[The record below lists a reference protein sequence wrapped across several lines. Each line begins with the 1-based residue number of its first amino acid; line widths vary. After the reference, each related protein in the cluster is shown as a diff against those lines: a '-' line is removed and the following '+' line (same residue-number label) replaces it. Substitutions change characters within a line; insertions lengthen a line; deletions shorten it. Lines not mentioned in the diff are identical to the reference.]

1 MASSLYR
8 LKFVYLLSFLSTFHL
23 IATRSFCFVQPLC
36 HGHERSYLL
45 QFKQSFVINKTA
57 SIDLSAYPKVASW
70 TLEGNNSDCC
80 SWDGV
85 ECDEFMGHVIGLD
98 LHSSCLYG
106 SINSSSSLFNL
117 VHLQRLNLAYNHFNY
132 SQIPST
138 ISSLSKLTYLNLS
151 NSSFSSQIPLEFSQL
166 SQMSSLDLSF
176 NHDLEFKKPSLG
188 RLVENLTHLEEL
200 DLSGVSINSIV
211 PNILANL
218 TSLTTLRLSD
228 CQLNGEFPIGIFK
241 LPNLRVLDL
250 LQNKGLTGYLPDFQ
264 WSSPLEKMILANT
277 NFSGKLPAT
286 IGNLSSLTVIDMHE
300 CNFSGFI
307 PSSLGNLTHLN
318 FLDLSVNTFKGHIP
332 SSLSN
337 LKHLNF
343 LDLSYNT
350 FEGHVPSSFG
360 NLIQLSF
367 LYLSETELT
376 GPIPFE
382 LENLTQLTGLFL
394 YFNNIIGQIP
404 FGLMN
409 LTKLSILDLAGN
421 YLTGQIPNSI
431 FNLEN
436 LEFLDLSSNDFTAK
450 VEFDKF
456 VKLKKLTSLYLSDCG
471 VSLIIGETSDNTT
484 LQKFKNLGF
493 GGCNLSKFPDFLAN
507 QDELTWLDLE
517 TNNIHGQVPEW
528 FWNVSKENL
537 EVVILSYNFLT
548 SLGQHPILLPWTRLA
563 ILDLRS
569 NKLQG
574 TLPIPSFST
583 LEYHVSNNSFTGKIS
598 ELICNMSSLQVLD
611 LSINNLSGSL
621 PQCLHNFGDSLL
633 ILDLR
638 RNTFEGSI
646 PQTWTNGSKLMM
658 INFSQNK
665 FQGLL
670 PRSLAKCI
678 MLKALDFSNNQFNG
692 TFPSWLGNLP
702 NLKLLILRSN
712 KLYGPISTHKA
723 KYKFPSL
730 QIFDLSYNSFTGSLP
745 LKFFQYSNSSRFDSA
760 NHLTYIE
767 VNSSFVVQNSFQNY
781 LWNLQYSY
789 AMIMTNKRVV
799 TDYKKVQEFFIALDF
814 SSNRFD
820 GDILESIGN
829 LNLKGLCLLNLS
841 NNILIGH
848 IPQSLRN
855 FVDLESLD
863 LSQNKLFGEIPQQL
877 TQLTFL
883 ESFNVSH
890 NHLVG
895 PIPQGKQFNTFSSNS
910 FEGNPGLCGSPLTK
924 KCESFEVSLPS
935 PTTPEESKDLGSP
948 FQFGWKIVLIG
959 YGFGLVVGV
968 IIGQVVSARNH
979 DWLMKT
985 FGMGKLVR

>member
-8 LKFVYLLSFLSTFHL
+8 LKFVHLLSFLSTFHL
-23 IATRSFCFVQPLC
+23 IATRSFSFVQPLC

-45 QFKQSFVINKTA
+45 QFKQNLVINKTA
-57 SIDLSAYPKVASW
+57 SIDPSAYPKVASW

-176 NHDLEFKKPSLG
+176 NHDLEIKKPSLG
-188 RLVENLTHLEEL
+188 RLVGNLTLLEKL
-200 DLSGVSINSIV
+200 DLSGVNIISIV
-211 PNILANL
+211 SNILANL
-218 TSLTTLRLSD
+218 SSLTSLRLSN
-228 CQLNGEFPIGIFK
+228 CKLHGEFPVGIFK
-241 LPNLRVLDL
+241 LPNLRVLDV
-250 LQNKGLTGYLPDFQ
+250 QFNEGLTGYLPDFQ
-264 WSSPLEKMILANT
+264 RSSPLEEMIFSHT
-277 NFSGKLPAT
+277 SFSGKLPAS
-286 IGNLSSLTVIDMHE
+286 IGNLSSLNKIDLYQ

-307 PSSLGNLTHLN
+307 PSSLGSLMHLN
-318 FLDLSVNTFKGHIP
+318 YLDLSCNTFKGDIP
-332 SSLSN
+332 SSI
-337 LKHLNF
+337 
-343 LDLSYNT
+343 
-350 FEGHVPSSFG
+350 G
-360 NLIQLSF
+360 NLIQLSYVH
-367 LYLSETELT
+367 LAQNELT
-376 GPIPFE
+376 GPIPFQ
-382 LENLTQLTGLFL
+382 LANLTQLTHLFL
-394 YFNNIIGQIP
+394 YYNFISGQIP

-409 LTKLSILDLAGN
+409 LTKLSFLDLAGN
-421 YLTGQIPNSI
+421 HFEGQIPI

-436 LEFLDLSSNDFTAK
+436 LELLDLSTNNFIGK

-456 VKLKKLTSLYLSDCG
+456 VKLKKLTSLHLSYCG

-484 LQKFKNLGF
+484 LQKFESLGF
-493 GGCNLSKFPDFLAN
+493 GRCNLSKFPDFLAN
-507 QDELTWLDLE
+507 QDELTWLVLD
-517 TNNIHGQVPEW
+517 TNNIHGQVPAW
-528 FWNVSKENL
+528 FWNVSKKNL
-537 EVVILSYNFLT
+537 EVIDLSYNFLT
-548 SLGQHPILLPWTRLA
+548 SLGQHPILLPWTHLA
-563 ILDLRS
+563 ILDLTS

-574 TLPIPSFST
+574 SLPIPSFST
-583 LEYHVSNNSFTGKIS
+583 LQYRVSNNSFTGKIS
-598 ELICNMSSLQVLD
+598 ELICNMGSLQVLD

-665 FQGLL
+665 FQGRL

-678 MLKALDFSNNQFNG
+678 MLKALDFSNNQFSD
-692 TFPSWLGNLP
+692 TFPLWLGNLP
-702 NLKLLILRSN
+702 NLKILILRSN
-712 KLYGPISTHKA
+712 KFYGPIRTHKT

-745 LKFFQYSNSSRFDSA
+745 LKFFQYSYSSRFDSA
-760 NHLTYIE
+760 DHLSYIQI
-767 VNSSFVVQNSFQNY
+767 NSSFSFQGY
-781 LWNLQYSY
+781 KWYQEYSF
-789 AMIMTNKRVV
+789 AMMMINKGVV
-799 TDYKKVQEFFIALDF
+799 TIYTKVQELFTALDF

-820 GDILESIGN
+820 GDIPESIGN
-829 LNLKGLCLLNLS
+829 LNLRGLRLLNFS
-841 NNILIGH
+841 NNILTGQ
-848 IPQSLRN
+848 IPQGLKN
-855 FVDLESLD
+855 LVNLESLD
-863 LSQNKLFGEIPQQL
+863 LSQNKLYGEIPQQL

-883 ESFNVSH
+883 ESFNVSN
-890 NHLVG
+890 NHLMG
-895 PIPQGKQFNTFSSNS
+895 PVPQGKQFNTFPSNS

-924 KCESFEVSLPS
+924 KCKNFEVSLPS
-935 PTTPEESKDLGSP
+935 PSTPEESQDLGSP

-968 IIGQVVSARNH
+968 TIGQVVSARNH

-985 FGMGKLVR
+985 FRRKLQRGLI

>member
-23 IATRSFCFVQPLC
+23 IATRSFSFVQPLC
-36 HGHERSYLL
+36 HVHERSYLL

-57 SIDLSAYPKVASW
+57 SIDPSAYPKVASW

-132 SQIPST
+132 SEIPST

-151 NSSFSSQIPLEFSQL
+151 SSSFSSQIPLEFSQL
-166 SQMSSLDLSF
+166 SQMSSIDLSF
-176 NHDLEFKKPSLG
+176 NHDLEIKKPSLG
-188 RLVENLTHLEEL
+188 SLVENLTQLEEL
-200 DLSGVSINSIV
+200 DLSGVSIISIV

-218 TSLTTLRLSD
+218 SSLTSLRLSD

-241 LPNLRVLDL
+241 LPNLRVLDVHI
-250 LQNKGLTGYLPDFQ
+250 NEGLTGYLPDFQ
-264 WSSPLEKMILANT
+264 RSSPLEKMILAST
-277 NFSGKLPAT
+277 NFSGKLPDS
-286 IGNLSSLTVIDMHE
+286 IGNLSSLTVIDMLG

-307 PSSLGNLTHLN
+307 PSSLGNLKHLN
-318 FLDLSVNTFKGHIP
+318 SLDLSSNFFK
-332 SSLSN
+332 
-337 LKHLNF
+337 
-343 LDLSYNT
+343 
-350 FEGHVPSSFG
+350 GHVPSSFG
-360 NLIQLSF
+360 NLIQLSS
-367 LYLSETELT
+367 LDLSANELT

-382 LENLTQLTGLFL
+382 LANLTQLTGLFL
-394 YFNNIIGQIP
+394 YYNFISGQIP

-436 LEFLDLSSNDFTAK
+436 LEFLDLSTNNFTAK

-456 VKLKKLTSLYLSDCG
+456 VKLKKLTSLYLSYCG
-471 VSLIIGETSDNTT
+471 VSLIIGEASANRT
-484 LQKFKNLGF
+484 LQKFESFGF
-493 GGCNLSKFPDFLAN
+493 GRCNLSKFPDFLTTQN
-507 QDELTWLDLE
+507 ELKWLDLG

-537 EVVILSYNFLT
+537 EVIDLSYNFLT
-548 SLGQHPILLPWTRLA
+548 SLAQHPILLPWTHLA
-563 ILDLRS
+563 ILDLTS

-574 TLPIPSFST
+574 SLPIPSFST
-583 LEYHVSNNSFTGKIS
+583 LEYHVSNNSFTGKIP

-633 ILDLR
+633 VLDLR

-658 INFSQNK
+658 ISFSQNK
-665 FQGLL
+665 FQGRL

-678 MLKALDFSNNQFNG
+678 MLKALDFSNNQFND
-692 TFPSWLGNLP
+692 TFPSWLGYLP
-702 NLKLLILRSN
+702 HLKILILRSN
-712 KLYGPISTHKA
+712 KFYSPIRTHET
-723 KYKFPSL
+723 KYMFPSL
-730 QIFDLSYNSFTGSLP
+730 QILDLSYNSFTGSLP
-745 LKFFQYSNSSRFDSA
+745 LKFFQYSNSSRFDHAS
-760 NHLTYIE
+760 HLTYIE
-767 VNSSFVVQNSFQNY
+767 VTSPFVWQSGFQNY
-781 LWNLQYSY
+781 SWGLDYSY
-789 AMIMTNKRVV
+789 AMIMTNKGIV
-799 TDYKKVQEFFIALDF
+799 TNYKKVQELFTALDF
-814 SSNRFD
+814 SSNRFA
-820 GDILESIGN
+820 GDIPEFIGN
-829 LNLKGLCLLNLS
+829 INLKGLHLLNLS
-841 NNILIGH
+841 NNNLTGH

-855 FVDLESLD
+855 FENLESLD

-883 ESFNVSH
+883 EFFSVS
-890 NHLVG
+890 NNLLVG
-895 PIPQGKQFNTFSSNS
+895 PIPQGKQFNTFPSNS
-910 FEGNPGLCGSPLTK
+910 FEGNLGLCGNPLIK
-924 KCESFEVSLPS
+924 NCKNYEVLLPS
-935 PTTPEESKDLGSP
+935 SSTPKESQDSGSA
-948 FQFGWKIVLIG
+948 FQFGWKIVMTG
-959 YGFGLVVGV
+959 YGFGLIVGV
-968 IIGQVVSARNH
+968 TIGHILSARNQA
-979 DWLMKT
+979 WLMKT
-985 FGMGKLVR
+985 FEMRKLVRGLI

>member
-1 MASSLYR
+1 MASSLYC
-8 LKFVYLLSFLSTFHL
+8 LKFVYLISFLSTIHL
-23 IATRSFCFVQPLC
+23 AAVPSFSFVQPLC

-45 QFKQSFVINKTA
+45 QFKESFAIINNNK
-57 SIDLSAYPKVASW
+57 SISFDPSAYPKVASW

-85 ECDEFMGHVIGLD
+85 ECDKSNGHVIGLD
-98 LHSSCLYG
+98 LNSSYLYG

-117 VHLQRLNLAYNHFNY
+117 VHLQRLNLADNHFNH
-132 SQIPST
+132 SQIPFTVSN
-138 ISSLSKLTYLNLS
+138 LSKLTYLNLS
-151 NSSFSSQIPLEFSQL
+151 NSTFSGQIPLEFSQL
-166 SQMSSLDLSF
+166 SHMSSLDLSY
-176 NHDLEFKKPSLG
+176 NHLEIKNPSLG
-188 RLVENLTHLEEL
+188 RLVENLTCLENL
-200 DLSGVSINSIV
+200 DLSLVNIISIV
-211 PNILANL
+211 PNMLANL
-218 TSLTTLRLSD
+218 SSLTSLRLYD
-228 CQLNGEFPIGIFK
+228 CKLHGEFPVGIFK
-241 LPNLRVLDL
+241 LPNLRVLNVRK
-250 LQNKGLTGYLPDFQ
+250 NKGLTGYLPDFQ
-264 WSSPLEKMILANT
+264 WKSPLEEMILANT
-277 NFSGKLPAT
+277 SFSGKLPASV
-286 IGNLSSLTVIDMHE
+286 GNLGSLTEIDMRR
-300 CNFSGFI
+300 CNFSGLI
-307 PSSLGNLTHLN
+307 PSSLGNLTNLN
-318 FLDLSVNTFKGHIP
+318 YLDLS
-332 SSLSN
+332 L
-337 LKHLNF
+337 
-343 LDLSYNT
+343 NT
-350 FEGHVPSSFG
+350 FEGHIPSSFG
-360 NLIQLSF
+360 NLIKLSF
-367 LYLSETELT
+367 LHLAENELNGT
-376 GPIPFE
+376 IPFE
-382 LENLTQLTGLFL
+382 FANLTQLTHLFL
-394 YFNNIIGQIP
+394 YYNHLSGQIP
-404 FGLMN
+404 SGLMN
-409 LTKLSILDLAGN
+409 LTKLSSLGLAGN
-421 YLTGQIPNSI
+421 HFAGQIPSSI

-436 LEFLDLSSNDFTAK
+436 LEVLDLSANNFAGI

-456 VKLKKLTSLYLSDCG
+456 VKLRKLTSLHLSDCG
-471 VSLIIGETSDNTT
+471 VSLIINETSDNTT
-484 LQKFKNLGF
+484 PQKFQNLGL
-493 GGCNLSKFPDFLAN
+493 GSCNLSKFPDYLAN
-507 QDELTWLDLE
+507 QDELKWLHLG
-517 TNNIHGQVPEW
+517 TNNIDGQVPEW

-537 EVVILSYNFLT
+537 EVIDLSENFLT
-548 SLGQHPILLPWTRLA
+548 SLGPYPVPLPWTRLA
-563 ILDLRS
+563 ILDITS
-569 NKLQG
+569 NRLQG
-574 TLPIPSFST
+574 SLPIPSFST

-678 MLKALDFSNNQFNG
+678 MLKALDFSNNQFND

-789 AMIMTNKRVV
+789 AMIMTNKGVV

-820 GDILESIGN
+820 GDILESIEN

-848 IPQSLRN
+848 TPQSLRN
-855 FVDLESLD
+855 FVNLESLD

-924 KCESFEVSLPS
+924 KCESSEVSLPS
-935 PTTPEESKDLGSP
+935 PITPEESKDLGSP